1 MGYFGACCG
10 IAAVV
15 FLIVFLYSLGSKK
28 GDPRIAFATGASF
41 LLTMCLTADV
51 GVWYNKIN
59 TAGVSESTVDLV
71 VEHTS
76 VSKKEAGLIMS
87 KCAEAEM
94 DLYDTLYIID
104 PTLTDE
110 ERMSIVVLN
119 ERILEK
125 EVE

>member
-1 MGYFGACCG
+1 MYMTTDIG
-10 IAAVV
+10 I
-15 FLIVFLYSLGSKK
+15 
-28 GDPRIAFATGASF
+28 
-41 LLTMCLTADV
+41 
-51 GVWYNKIN
+51 WYNKIN
-59 TAGVSESTVDLV
+59 TAGVLESTVNLV

-76 VSKKEAGLIMS
+76 VSKKEVGIIMS

-110 ERMSIVVLN
+110 ERMSIVILN